1 MRSAEM
7 PLGVRGNVQDSVSA
21 AEGFR
26 VAAVGG
32 QGLVLGGR
40 VAGGAG
46 GGRGG
51 GYRRGPV
58 ALCSCTQRHARQ
70 TRLLAWVP
78 ELEILP
84 TQII

>member
-32 QGLVLGGR
+32 QGLVCGGR
-40 VAGGAG
+40 VAGVRAGVGRGHARPG
-46 GGRGG
+46 GGRADAAGINIDSVG
-51 GYRRGPV
+51 IKRIGWLPI
-58 ALCSCTQRHARQ
+58 LI
-70 TRLLAWVP
+70 LAAN
-78 ELEILP
+78 
-84 TQII
+84 